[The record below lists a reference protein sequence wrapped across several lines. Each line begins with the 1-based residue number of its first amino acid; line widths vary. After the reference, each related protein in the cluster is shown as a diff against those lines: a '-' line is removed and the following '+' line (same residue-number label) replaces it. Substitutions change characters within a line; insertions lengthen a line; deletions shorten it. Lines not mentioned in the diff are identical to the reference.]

1 MAVPVLGMSNLNVGK
16 RILATRALVIKMT
29 GSTVYTA
36 PAPTLA
42 AITASVDDLLE
53 SDKLLAKNGTPAQT
67 TALKTQNKAHLNLM
81 NSLLL
86 YIATASGG
94 DQQKIEDIGLKIK
107 RNPGNPIVMTQVL
120 CLSGKPGVFAGV
132 SVLKWKKMVGSKYY
146 VVQKSL
152 DGLTNWVDVDEPP
165 TKAKM
170 TVTGLVS
177 ETASFF
183 RVAAG
188 NGLGLGAF
196 STVVRVMSF

>member
-42 AITASVDDLLE
+42 EITTSVNLLE
-53 SDKLLAKNGTPAQT
+53 ADKLAAKNGTPAQT
-67 TALKTQNKAHLNLM
+67 TALKTQNKAHLSLM
-81 NSLLL
+81 NTLLL
-86 YIATASGG
+86 YIAVASGG
-94 DQQKIEDIGLKIK
+94 DQQKIEDIGLKVK
-107 RNPGNPIVMTQVL
+107 RAPGVPPTMTQVL
-120 CLSGKPGVFAGV
+120 GLSGTPGVFAGV
-132 SVLKWKKMVGSKYY
+132 SLLKWKRMVGAKYY
-146 VVQKSL
+146 LVQKSP
-152 DGLTNWVDVDEPP
+152 DGLTGWLDMDEPP

-170 TVTGLVS
+170 TVSGLVS

-196 STVVRVMSF
+196 STIVRVMSF